1 MNTTKHDRPGAVA
14 GQVDCRVRPRTKDEL
29 MAACWRSKTC
39 APYDNPGTVRTGR
52 EWFNRYMLHPWER
65 GSDFELVA

>member
-1 MNTTKHDRPGAVA
+1 MSTTKHDSHGAVA
-14 GQVDCRVRPRTKDEL
+14 GQVDFRVRPRTKDEL
-29 MAACWRSKTC
+29 MAAHWRSKTF
-39 APYDNPGTVRTGR
+39 APYDSQGTVRTGR

>member
-1 MNTTKHDRPGAVA
+1 MAQTEPAGGAPLE
-14 GQVDCRVRPRTKDEL
+14 RHVRPRTKDEL
-29 MAACWRSKTC
+29 MSGRWRNKTC

>member
-1 MNTTKHDRPGAVA
+1 MSDEITQAVGAPLER
-14 GQVDCRVRPRTKDEL
+14 QVRPRTKDEL
-29 MAACWRSKTC
+29 MAARWRSKTC